1 MAFAL
6 PIPRRMSKH
15 TFGVAAVAAFILIFS
30 AAEARAQDVRP
41 VELERPATLEPPRLP
56 APFRASSL
64 VLGSL
69 YVSTAVLQGL
79 DAHSTLSGIRNGATE
94 ANPMMA
100 GLVEHPAAFIGV
112 KAGISYGSI
121 MAARS
126 IAKKNKP
133 LAIVTLAAIN
143 AMYVVVVH
151 HNYQVARQLR

>member
-1 MAFAL
+1 
-6 PIPRRMSKH
+6 MSKC
-15 TFGVAAVAAFILIFS
+15 TLGVAVVAASILIF
-30 AAEARAQDVRP
+30 AAADARAQAIGP
-41 VELERPATLEPPRLP
+41 LEPERPAAVETPRLP

-64 VLGSL
+64 TLNSL

-79 DAHSTLSGIRNGATE
+79 DAHSTLRGVRNGATE

-100 GLVEHPAAFIGV
+100 GLAEHPAAFIGV
-112 KAGISYGSI
+112 KAGIAYGSI

-143 AMYVVVVH
+143 SMYVVVVH